1 MHNFIFF
8 GLCTLEL
15 WSILSVIKSRKS
27 SHKSGLSAPPSRT
40 FSKGSARLCE
50 EKQRDFNAQVIH
62 QGMATLFI
70 VKGEIHW
77 RLYSA
82 NRGISDSKKD
92 FVRSN
97 LSQSVKV
104 AGVKAQGKKTQKIKN
119 KKNTQMSQLDDGVT
133 IRQECIFLC
142 LCWCVWLLWL

>member
-1 MHNFIFF
+1 M
-8 GLCTLEL
+8 
-15 WSILSVIKSRKS
+15 
-27 SHKSGLSAPPSRT
+27 
-40 FSKGSARLCE
+40 
-50 EKQRDFNAQVIH
+50 
-62 QGMATLFI
+62 
-70 VKGEIHW
+70 
-77 RLYSA
+77 

-142 LCWCVWLLWL
+142 LCWCV